1 MKRLLLVTMLMLTML
16 LAACGGASDGDNT
29 GDATDMAAEG
39 GDTCMGIAVEPDATV
54 VFSGWGDETEQQ
66 VYRDS
71 ITRFNEA
78 CPSVTI
84 DYQPVPADFQ
94 TQIKAAFAGG
104 DAPDVIYVDDSL
116 MTALGRTGQLL
127 ALDDFMAS
135 ADITREEFVPALLD
149 IFTVDGKTYALP
161 KDWGTLGLVYLP
173 EAFAEAGIDEPTA
186 DWTWEDL
193 RTAAQAL
200 AENTEYG
207 GFCQGADWAR
217 FAPWAFSYG
226 ATFTND
232 DWTSATLDNE
242 GIETAAQIVAD
253 MKQEGSLVTAADVG
267 AGWCGEA
274 IGKKL
279 VATTLEGGWMVNF
292 MRNDFA
298 DVEWKAVPVPSGPE
312 GKADIIFTNG
322 IGVNAQSDNPNAAAA
337 FALFVTGR
345 DNQAAIAETGFA
357 YPARSDQLDLIK
369 DENDKA
375 ISEGG
380 TYELTRVAN
389 WGPNTGRVN
398 DAVGK
403 ALERIYLGEQT
414 VSEAFTQAQG
424 EAQQALDDAQ

>member
-149 IFTVDGKTYALP
+149 IFTVDGKTYPA
-161 KDWGTLGLVYLP
+161 GTGFITSLHAANHDPDVFENPGAFKPGRDMGRAHLSFSFGMHQCLGQFLARLELKIGMQTLFHGLP
-173 EAFAEAGIDEPTA
+173 E
-186 DWTWEDL
+186 L
-193 RTAAQAL
+193 R
-200 AENTEYG
+200 
-207 GFCQGADWAR
+207 
-217 FAPWAFSYG
+217 
-226 ATFTND
+226 
-232 DWTSATLDNE
+232 LDRPASE
-242 GIETAAQIVAD
+242 LSFHG
-253 MKQEGSLVTAADVG
+253 G
-267 AGWCGEA
+267 AG
-274 IGKKL
+274 
-279 VATTLEGGWMVNF
+279 
-292 MRNDFA
+292 
-298 DVEWKAVPVPSGPE
+298 PS
-312 GKADIIFTNG
+312 
-322 IGVNAQSDNPNAAAA
+322 
-337 FALFVTGR
+337 
-345 DNQAAIAETGFA
+345 
-357 YPARSDQLDLIK
+357 
-369 DENDKA
+369 
-375 ISEGG
+375 
-380 TYELTRVAN
+380 
-389 WGPNTGRVN
+389 
-398 DAVGK
+398 
-403 ALERIYLGEQT
+403 
-414 VSEAFTQAQG
+414 
-424 EAQQALDDAQ
+424 